1 MYTREYWHAKA
12 CKRIGLVPNRPLPT
26 RDLLKRNA
34 QITEAY
40 AELYLRRPA
49 IYKWAGMAALT
60 SSTVGR
66 GMYLMLAL
74 DVTRLGCLVG
84 LFGHEAATVFQQLC
98 LGNWLVFDDIYWQHL
113 AYEQAGIEELAALAG
128 AGQLN
133 SPVYEAWEQIDQGW
147 QTEQPALIWA
157 GNTGLLK
164 FEQEAVLQPGVYQA
178 NQALWNLLADWV
190 PSPIPTLVET
200 FRDFHT
206 NGNIGVF
213 EERWR
218 WIERR
223 MLPCWK
229 RLSERHT
236 ERVERRLRAAM
247 KPAIWFSLLD
257 APASGSS
264 TPMISW
270 RHMTRILFSGGT

>member
-12 CKRIGLVPNRPLPT
+12 CKRIGLVPNRPLST

-74 DVTRLGCLVG
+74 DATRLGCLVG
-84 LFGHEAATVFQQLC
+84 LIGREAATVFEQLC
-98 LGNWLVFDDIYWQHL
+98 LGNWLVFADIYWQHL
-113 AYEQAGIEELAALAG
+113 AYEQAGIEELAALA
-128 AGQLN
+128 ATGQLDQE
-133 SPVYEAWEQIDQGW
+133 VYEAWRQIDQGRR
-147 QTEQPALIWA
+147 TEQSALIWA
-157 GNTGLLK
+157 GNTALLK
-164 FEQEAVLQPGVYQA
+164 FEQERVLQPGVYQA
-178 NQALWNLLADWV
+178 NQAIWDILADWV

-200 FRDFHT
+200 FRDFHAD
-206 NGNIGVF
+206 GNIGVF
-213 EERWR
+213 EERWC

-223 MLPCWK
+223 MLPRWK
-229 RLSERHT
+229 RLSERQT
-236 ERVERRLRAAM
+236 ERVDRRLRAAM

-257 APASGSS
+257 ATVSGARA
-264 TPMISW
+264 PVAPW
-270 RHMTRILFSGGT
+270 RHMTRMLFTNV

>member
-12 CKRIGLVPNRPLPT
+12 CKRIGLVPNRSLST

-40 AELYLRRPA
+40 AELYLRRPS

-60 SSTVGR
+60 SATVGR

-74 DVTRLGCLVG
+74 DATRLGCLVG
-84 LFGHEAATVFQQLC
+84 LIGREAATVFEQLC
-98 LGNWLVFDDIYWQHL
+98 LGNWLVFADIYWQHL
-113 AYEQAGIEELAALAG
+113 AYEQAGIEELAALAA
-128 AGQLN
+128 AGQLDQE
-133 SPVYEAWEQIDQGW
+133 VYEAWRQIDEGRR
-147 QTEQPALIWA
+147 TEESTLIWA

-164 FEQEAVLQPGVYQA
+164 FEQESVLQPGVYQG
-178 NQALWNLLADWV
+178 NQAIWDILADWV

-200 FRDFHT
+200 FRDFHAD
-206 NGNIGVF
+206 GNIGVF

-223 MLPCWK
+223 MLPRWK
-229 RLSERHT
+229 RLSERQA
-236 ERVERRLRAAM
+236 ERVDRRLRAAM

-264 TPMISW
+264 VAPW
-270 RHMTRILFSGGT
+270 RHMTRMLFSNV

>member
-12 CKRIGLVPNRPLPT
+12 CKRIGLVPNRPLST

-40 AELYLRRPA
+40 AELYLRRPP

-60 SSTVGR
+60 SAAVGR

-74 DVTRLGCLVG
+74 DVTRLGCLIG
-84 LFGHEAATVFQQLC
+84 LIGREAGAVFEQLC
-98 LGNWLVFDDIYWQHL
+98 LGNWLVFADIYWQHL
-113 AYEQAGIEELAALAG
+113 AYEQAGIEELAALAA
-128 AGQLN
+128 AGQLDQE
-133 SPVYEAWEQIDQGW
+133 VYEAWRQIDQGW
-147 QTEQPALIWA
+147 RTEQPALIWA
-157 GNTGLLK
+157 GNTVLLK
-164 FEQEAVLQPGVYQA
+164 YEQESVLQPGVYQG
-178 NQALWNLLADWV
+178 NQAIWDILADWV

-200 FRDFHT
+200 FRDFHAD
-206 NGNIGVF
+206 GNIGVF

-223 MLPCWK
+223 MLPRWK
-229 RLSERHT
+229 RLSERQT
-236 ERVERRLRAAM
+236 ERVDRRLRAAM

-257 APASGSS
+257 APASGLGASVA
-264 TPMISW
+264 PW
-270 RHMTRILFSGGT
+270 RHMTRMLFTNV

>member
-12 CKRIGLVPNRPLPT
+12 CKRIGLVADRPLST

-60 SSTVGR
+60 SATVGH

-74 DVTRLGCLVG
+74 DATRLGCLVG
-84 LFGHEAATVFQQLC
+84 LIGREAATVFQQLC
-98 LGNWLVFDDIYWQHL
+98 LGNWLVFADIYWQHL
-113 AYEQAGIEELAALAG
+113 AYEQAGIEELAALAA
-128 AGQLN
+128 AGELDEQ
-133 SPVYEAWEQIDQGW
+133 VYEAWRQIDEGRR
-147 QTEQPALIWA
+147 TEQPALIWA

-164 FEQEAVLQPGVYQA
+164 FEQEAVLQPDVYQA
-178 NQALWNLLADWV
+178 NQAIWDILADWV

-200 FRDFHT
+200 FRDFQAD
-206 NGNIGVF
+206 GNIGVF

-223 MLPCWK
+223 MLPRWK
-229 RLSERHT
+229 RLSERHA
-236 ERVERRLRAAM
+236 ERVDRRLRAAM

-257 APASGSS
+257 APASNSGA
-264 TPMISW
+264 PLAPW
-270 RHMTRILFSGGT
+270 RHMTRMLFSNV